1 MFLEFQILGNFLNTV
16 LLLISN
22 LVLFWLRTYSGI
34 FQILKFNKISVWLSI
49 WPVLVDGPCALEKK
63 VSSALVRCSVLEMS
77 IMQCD

>member
-1 MFLEFQILGNFLNTV
+1 MFLEFQILGDFLNIV

-34 FQILKFNKISVWLSI
+34 FQISKFNKICVWLSI
-49 WPVLVDGPCALEKK
+49 WPVLVDGPCVLEKK

-77 IMQCD
+77 IMQCN